1 LHRTPAATAAR
12 AGARLLAALL
22 PLAALGAVR
31 LGGAALD
38 PPLAWVPS
46 AIAAVAATAAAGAFI
61 ATVLSWLRAGNL
73 RDLVD
78 AAGLGVLGTT
88 FTLGALA
95 VAGPEPQSLGLAM
108 SGVAFAAASTV
119 PGPSV
124 TDRRVAYGAL
134 AGLFLLAEG
143 ALGLVLGVAPQLAG
157 TGLAAVLFAGAGLAA
172 AVGAATSLDRPLR
185 ATGLGISASASL
197 VLAFAAGAWEPLV
210 GVLSI
215 AGAAV
220 ALGWSA
226 VERGTTR
233 DLPAALAPP
242 IRLPTSAPAPE
253 LDDASRLIRELRGT
267 LDELVAARRTVEL
280 QRAEIERVGRSDP
293 LTGLDGRPTILE
305 RLRTEAAEARRYAH
319 PLAIVL
325 LDIDDFAVFNHVH
338 GLAAGD
344 ELLRE
349 IALRLRLRTR
359 EADALGRLGGD
370 AFLAILPHT
379 DEGGAATFA
388 EALRGQI
395 VGRPLELS
403 IGETRVSVSI
413 GIALMRP
420 GMELSDDG
428 LLASVE
434 EALASARAAGSNRI
448 AFDRLH
454 GLARLDERRAGRRGA
469 ADDASARPG

>member
-1 LHRTPAATAAR
+1 
-12 AGARLLAALL
+12 
-22 PLAALGAVR
+22 
-31 LGGAALD
+31 
-38 PPLAWVPS
+38 
-46 AIAAVAATAAAGAFI
+46 
-61 ATVLSWLRAGNL
+61 
-73 RDLVD
+73 
-78 AAGLGVLGTT
+78 
-88 FTLGALA
+88 
-95 VAGPEPQSLGLAM
+95 
-108 SGVAFAAASTV
+108 
-119 PGPSV
+119 
-124 TDRRVAYGAL
+124 
-134 AGLFLLAEG
+134 
-143 ALGLVLGVAPQLAG
+143 
-157 TGLAAVLFAGAGLAA
+157 
-172 AVGAATSLDRPLR
+172 
-185 ATGLGISASASL
+185 
-197 VLAFAAGAWEPLV
+197 
-210 GVLSI
+210 
-215 AGAAV
+215 
-220 ALGWSA
+220 
-226 VERGTTR
+226 
-233 DLPAALAPP
+233 
-242 IRLPTSAPAPE
+242 
-253 LDDASRLIRELRGT
+253 
-267 LDELVAARRTVEL
+267 
-280 QRAEIERVGRSDP
+280 VGRSDP